1 MLLKI
6 NMKMK
11 KENLRNLK
19 KDVLI
24 QERDFSDS
32 KILMKF
38 LIIVVKI
45 VWIKCQI
52 ILLKLKLEDYKLI

>member
-1 MLLKI
+1 
-6 NMKMK
+6 MKMK